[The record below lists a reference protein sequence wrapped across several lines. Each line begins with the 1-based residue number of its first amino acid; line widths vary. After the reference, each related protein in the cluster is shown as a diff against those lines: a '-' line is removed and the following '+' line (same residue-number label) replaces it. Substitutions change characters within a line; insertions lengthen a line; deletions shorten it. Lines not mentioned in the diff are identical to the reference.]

1 MRGIGRVPKGPLRQ
15 IIRENTESYELDHPD
30 PDSSSYS
37 GQEYISKNESA
48 DLYLF
53 SPQEITEIMISGEQE
68 SGSLQGLCLPVET
81 DGVKH
86 APVDEDDRL
95 NYGQG
100 RYEIETVTPMPD
112 ATNPDVYEL
121 TLERT
126 VESSL

>member
-1 MRGIGRVPKGPLRQ
+1 MRGIGRVPKGAFRQ
-15 IIRENTESYELDHPD
+15 IIRENCESYALDEPD
-30 PDSSSYS
+30 PNSSSYS

-68 SGSLQGLCLPVET
+68 TGSLQGLCLPV
-81 DGVKH
+81 DGQ

-100 RYEIETVTPMPD
+100 RYEIENVTPFPD

-121 TLERT
+121 TLERV
-126 VESSL
+126 VESSLQ